1 MLKLLGVV
9 LIIGASTALGF
20 SARQRLVR
28 RVAVLTQLIRAL
40 DMMAA
45 EVSERQTPLP
55 EIIRLLTMEG
65 GEDSRRFFREM
76 HERIAR
82 GDGLSFSYRWQTT
95 ARDLAE
101 ELGLESDETDI
112 LRDAAAYLGRY
123 QAEQQVFGLQQTRAR
138 LEAVRIQA
146 GEMLKTKGSVYRA
159 CGIAAGVVTVLVML

>member
-20 SARQRLVR
+20 SARQRLAR
-28 RVAVLTQLIRAL
+28 RVSVLSQFIQAL
-40 DMMAA
+40 DIMAS

-55 EIIRLLTMEG
+55 DIIRQLSAEG
-65 GEDSRRFFREM
+65 GEDSRHFFQEL
-76 HERIAR
+76 HHRIAR

-95 ARDLAE
+95 ARDLAD

-112 LRDAAAYLGRY
+112 LRDAAIYLGRY
-123 QAEQQVFGLQQTRAR
+123 HAEQQLFGLQQTRAR
-138 LEAVRIQA
+138 LEAVRQQA
-146 GEMLKTKGSVYRA
+146 GEALKTKGSVYRA